1 MTRPSSKT
9 AGASSAPIDFGRHS
23 GDYATQR
30 PGFPDSFYVRLERF
44 RPLVGARVLDL
55 GTGPGIMALPLAE
68 RGAHVIGTD
77 ISANQIAAAR
87 ALADERGLSDRCSF
101 EVSPAEQSRFPNASF
116 DVITSGQSWHWF
128 DHDKALAEC
137 TRLLAPGGLLVIAHY
152 SYLPQHSP
160 LARDSEALV
169 LELNPSWKLAGFNG
183 LLPWLVDGIATD
195 ALKLCE
201 QFAYDHDRPMTHEA
215 WRGRMRT
222 CNGVGSGG
230 MDEPTVQ
237 RFDRALAELLAA
249 KYPEPLIVPHR
260 IHAVIA
266 QKVVSS

>member
-1 MTRPSSKT
+1 MTTRSSPPPPF
-9 AGASSAPIDFGRHS
+9 ADAPRIDFGLRS
-23 GDYATQR
+23 RDYAAER
-30 PGFPDSFYVRLERF
+30 PGFPDSFYERLERM

-77 ISANQIAAAR
+77 ISENQILAAR
-87 ALADERGLSDRCSF
+87 ERAVAAGLADRCTF
-101 EVSPAEQSRFPNASF
+101 QVSRAEESPFPNASF

-128 DHDKALAEC
+128 DHHKAIAEC

-152 SYLPQHSP
+152 SYLPQHSA
-160 LARDSEALV
+160 LVRETEALV
-169 LELNPSWKLAGFNG
+169 LQHNAAWKLGGFNG

-201 QFAYDHDRPMTHEA
+201 QFVYDHDRSMTHEG
-215 WRGRMRT
+215 WRARMRT

-230 MDEPTVQ
+230 MDEATVQ
-237 RFDRALAELLAA
+237 RFDRELAELLAA
-249 KYPEPLIVPHR
+249 KYPEPLAVPHR
-260 IHAVIA
+260 VHCVVA
-266 QKVVSS
+266 QKIR